1 MDLNEQILSLF
12 KNMITDIVDILPEGE
27 TQLVILDKYSEI
39 LKLEELKLEDN
50 SIISDFL
57 QRLNKISTK
66 ITNKDE
72 SIFDENIILYIPIK
86 TIWSDYMEDV
96 DKNKIWKF
104 LQTFCIINI
113 NLNSSNELKKLL
125 SGESNEIQKDNKKDI
140 KDLKKIKKLKSSIN
154 DINKEE
160 ETREKENNM
169 GGLEGLEGLDG
180 VFENTGI
187 GKLAKNIAEN
197 MDFEA
202 MMGDMGI
209 GKDMG
214 GGEPDM
220 AKMMQNMMNPSNF
233 MNLFQNINEQ
243 VREQIDS
250 GSISEETLSGEAES
264 LYGNFANN
272 PMFKNMM
279 DNPELQKMQQQM
291 HKTQGSPENTG
302 SQANPVKNETQE
314 RLRKKLAKKKEN
326 NS

>member
-1 MDLNEQILSLF
+1 MDLNEQTLLLF
-12 KNMITDIVDILPEGE
+12 KNMINDIVDILPEGE
-27 TQLVILDKYSEI
+27 TQLVILEKYSDI

-50 SIISDFL
+50 SLISEFL

-72 SIFDENIILYIPIK
+72 SIFDENIIQYIPIK

-113 NLNSSNELKKLL
+113 NLNSSNELKQLL
-125 SGESNEIQKDNKKDI
+125 SGESTEIKKENKKDI

-160 ETREKENNM
+160 ENREKENNM
-169 GGLEGLEGLDG
+169 GGLEGLEGLEG

-209 GKDMG
+209 SKDA
-214 GGEPDM
+214 GGEEPDI

-243 VREQIDS
+243 VRGQIDS

-291 HKTQGSPENTG
+291 QQNNGSSET
-302 SQANPVKNETQE
+302 PVKNETQE

-326 NS
+326 SN

>member
-1 MDLNEQILSLF
+1 MDLNEQTLLLF
-12 KNMITDIVDILPEGE
+12 KNMINDIVDILPEGE
-27 TQLVILDKYSEI
+27 TQLVILEKYSDI

-50 SIISDFL
+50 SLISEFL

-72 SIFDENIILYIPIK
+72 SIFDENIIQYIPIK

-113 NLNSSNELKKLL
+113 NLNSSNELKQLL
-125 SGESNEIQKDNKKDI
+125 SGESTEIKKENKKDI

-160 ETREKENNM
+160 ENREKENNM
-169 GGLEGLEGLDG
+169 EGLEGLEG

-209 GKDMG
+209 SKDA
-214 GGEPDM
+214 GGEEPDI

-243 VREQIDS
+243 VRGQIDS

-291 HKTQGSPENTG
+291 QQNKGSSET
-302 SQANPVKNETQE
+302 PVKNETQE

-326 NS
+326 SN

>member
-1 MDLNEQILSLF
+1 MDLNEQTLLLF
-12 KNMITDIVDILPEGE
+12 KNMINDIVDILPEGE
-27 TQLVILDKYSEI
+27 TQLVILEKYSDI

-50 SIISDFL
+50 SLISEFL

-72 SIFDENIILYIPIK
+72 SIFDENIIQYIPIK

-113 NLNSSNELKKLL
+113 NLNSSNELKQLL
-125 SGESNEIQKDNKKDI
+125 SGESNEIKKENKKDI

-160 ETREKENNM
+160 ENREKENNM
-169 GGLEGLEGLDG
+169 EGLEGLEG

-209 GKDMG
+209 SKDA
-214 GGEPDM
+214 GGEEPDI

-243 VREQIDS
+243 VRGQIDS

-291 HKTQGSPENTG
+291 QQNKGSSET
-302 SQANPVKNETQE
+302 PVKNETQE

-326 NS
+326 SN

>member
-1 MDLNEQILSLF
+1 MDLNEQTLLLF
-12 KNMITDIVDILPEGE
+12 KNMINDIVDILPEGE
-27 TQLVILDKYSEI
+27 TQLVILEKYSDI

-50 SIISDFL
+50 SLISEFL

-72 SIFDENIILYIPIK
+72 SIFDENIIQYIPIK

-113 NLNSSNELKKLL
+113 NLNSSNELKQLL
-125 SGESNEIQKDNKKDI
+125 SGESTEIKKENKKDI

-160 ETREKENNM
+160 ENREKENNM
-169 GGLEGLEGLDG
+169 EGLEGLEG

-209 GKDMG
+209 SKDA
-214 GGEPDM
+214 GGEEPDI

-243 VREQIDS
+243 VRGQIDS

-291 HKTQGSPENTG
+291 QQNNGSSET
-302 SQANPVKNETQE
+302 PVKNETQE

-326 NS
+326 SN

>member
-1 MDLNEQILSLF
+1 MDLNEQTLLLF
-12 KNMITDIVDILPEGE
+12 KNMINDIVDILPEGE
-27 TQLVILDKYSEI
+27 TQLVILEKYSDI

-50 SIISDFL
+50 SLISEFL

-72 SIFDENIILYIPIK
+72 SIFDENIIQYIPIK

-113 NLNSSNELKKLL
+113 NLNSSNELKQLL
-125 SGESNEIQKDNKKDI
+125 SGESTEIKKENKKDI

-160 ETREKENNM
+160 ENREKENNM
-169 GGLEGLEGLDG
+169 GGLEGLEGLEG

-209 GKDMG
+209 SKDA
-214 GGEPDM
+214 GGEEPDI

-243 VREQIDS
+243 VRGQIDS

-291 HKTQGSPENTG
+291 QQNKGSSET
-302 SQANPVKNETQE
+302 PVKNETQE

-326 NS
+326 SN

>member
-1 MDLNEQILSLF
+1 
-12 KNMITDIVDILPEGE
+12 
-27 TQLVILDKYSEI
+27 
-39 LKLEELKLEDN
+39 
-50 SIISDFL
+50 
-57 QRLNKISTK
+57 
-66 ITNKDE
+66 
-72 SIFDENIILYIPIK
+72 
-86 TIWSDYMEDV
+86 
-96 DKNKIWKF
+96 
-104 LQTFCIINI
+104 
-113 NLNSSNELKKLL
+113 
-125 SGESNEIQKDNKKDI
+125 
-140 KDLKKIKKLKSSIN
+140 
-154 DINKEE
+154 
-160 ETREKENNM
+160 
-169 GGLEGLEGLDG
+169 
-180 VFENTGI
+180 
-187 GKLAKNIAEN
+187 

>member
-1 MDLNEQILSLF
+1 MDLNEQTLLLF
-12 KNMITDIVDILPEGE
+12 KNMINDIVDILPEGE
-27 TQLVILDKYSEI
+27 TQLVILEKYSDI

-50 SIISDFL
+50 SLISEFL

-72 SIFDENIILYIPIK
+72 SIFDENIIQYIPIK
-86 TIWSDYMEDV
+86 TIWSDHMEDV

-113 NLNSSNELKKLL
+113 NLNSSNELKQLL
-125 SGESNEIQKDNKKDI
+125 SGESTEIKKENKKDI

-160 ETREKENNM
+160 ENREKENNM
-169 GGLEGLEGLDG
+169 EGLEGLEG

-209 GKDMG
+209 SKDA
-214 GGEPDM
+214 GGEEPDI

-243 VREQIDS
+243 VRGQIDS

-291 HKTQGSPENTG
+291 QQNKGSSET
-302 SQANPVKNETQE
+302 PVKNETQE

-326 NS
+326 SN

>member
-12 KNMITDIVDILPEGE
+12 KNMINDIVDILPEGE

-291 HKTQGSPENTG
+291 QQNKGSSET
-302 SQANPVKNETQE
+302 PVKNETQE

-326 NS
+326 SN